1 VRVFDIRGRLVSTV
15 VDKVLPA
22 GNHSFDFDAAKLS
35 SGVYFMRL
43 QADGQSQVR
52 RLSLLK

>member
-1 VRVFDIRGRLVSTV
+1 
-15 VDKVLPA
+15 VLPA

-35 SGVYFMRL
+35 SGIYFMKL
-43 QADGQSQVR
+43 SAGGENQVR

>member
-1 VRVFDIRGRLVSTV
+1 
-15 VDKVLPA
+15 VLAA
-22 GNHSFDFDAAKLS
+22 GNHSFDFDATKLS

-43 QADGQSQVR
+43 QADGAEQVR